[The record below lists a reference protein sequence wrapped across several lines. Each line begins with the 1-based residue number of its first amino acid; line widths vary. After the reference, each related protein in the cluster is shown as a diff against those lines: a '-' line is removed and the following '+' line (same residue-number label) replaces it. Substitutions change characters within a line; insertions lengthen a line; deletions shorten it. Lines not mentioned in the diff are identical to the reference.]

1 MLMCPFDLNPEDI
14 TGDYKLVGSSEEDML
29 LHQSIL
35 TLRPTVSLCLL
46 SGRSAFIWHLFEK
59 RLFFRCIPYSDDAA
73 LYS

>member
-1 MLMCPFDLNPEDI
+1 MFIGLMLMCPFDLNPEDV

-46 SGRSAFIWHLFEK
+46 SGRSAFI
-59 RLFFRCIPYSDDAA
+59 
-73 LYS
+73 